1 MLKNIN
7 GHSRFRAL
15 DVAGG
20 DGRLSQGLLLDEYN
34 IVDLF
39 DQCPEGV
46 KKARKAML
54 GHKHKGYIAKAGM

>member
-1 MLKNIN
+1 MLKKMHM
-7 GHSRFRAL
+7 HSRFRAL

-20 DGRLSQGLLLDEYN
+20 DARLTKGLLLEEYK

-46 KKARKAML
+46 KKAKKAM
-54 GHKHKGYIAKAGM
+54 